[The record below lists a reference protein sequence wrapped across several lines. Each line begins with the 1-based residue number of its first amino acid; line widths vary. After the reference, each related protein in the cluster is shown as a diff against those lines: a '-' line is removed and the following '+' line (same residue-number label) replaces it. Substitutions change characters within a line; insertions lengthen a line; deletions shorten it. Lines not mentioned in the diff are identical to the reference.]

1 MIFSMIFEAQIAGP
15 TPESEQQLFHDCVEQ
30 AVLGEE
36 IGLDRVWAVEHHTLV
51 EYAHMSAPEIFLSF
65 VAARTSRI
73 RIGHG
78 VVCAPYR
85 YNHPVR
91 VAERT
96 ATLDILSKGRLDV
109 GFGRGATPRET
120 GTFGITAEDTQ
131 AQLVETMQMVPRI
144 WTDEEFSYSSDTIE
158 IPTRNVVPKPRQ
170 APHPPLFLACTK
182 EATLEMAASL
192 GVGALALGFA
202 GPDDIA
208 EKNRIYRA
216 AVAKRKPEDVV
227 GMFANDHL
235 SALCP
240 TIILDD
246 AAEARRIGFSGQR
259 FFMESLNQWSRGGPK
274 PDPSTYG
281 DSEAALK
288 QQSANLE
295 MQFGSELVKMT
306 DSTARRD
313 AEQKAGMHLTRQDQA
328 YGNVEDCISY
338 VQRLIDA
345 GADEIMFL
353 VQMGTVPQE
362 VCLETIRNIG
372 RYVLPHFRA
381 QNSTGALANAGAA

>member
-15 TPESEQQLFHDCVEQ
+15 TPASEQRTFHDCVEQ

-36 IGLDRVWAVEHHTLV
+36 IGLDRIWAVEHHALV
-51 EYAHMSAPEIFLSF
+51 EYAHMSAPEVFLSF
-65 VAARTSRI
+65 VAARTERI

-78 VVCAPYR
+78 VVCAPFR

-91 VAERT
+91 IAERT
-96 ATLDILSKGRLDV
+96 ATLDILSNGRLDV

-131 AQLVETMQMVPRI
+131 QQLDEVLHMIPRI
-144 WTDEEFSYSSDTIE
+144 WTDDEFTHVSDTIE
-158 IPTRNVVPKPRQ
+158 IPPRNIVPKPQQR
-170 APHPPLFLACTK
+170 PHPPLFMACTK
-182 EATLEMAASL
+182 EATLEMAGRL

-202 GPDDIA
+202 GPADIA
-208 EKNRIYRA
+208 EKNKVYRA
-216 AVAKRKPEDVV
+216 AVSKRQPDEVV
-227 GMFANDHL
+227 GHFANDHL

-240 TIILDD
+240 AIVLDD
-246 AAEARRIGFSGQR
+246 GERARRIGFSGQR

-281 DSEAALK
+281 DSEQALL
-288 QQSANLE
+288 QQARDLE
-295 MQFGSELVKMT
+295 MRFGSELVKMS
-306 DSTARRD
+306 DPTARRD
-313 AEQKAGMHLTRQDQA
+313 AEQRAGMHLTRQEQA
-328 YGNVEDCISY
+328 YGTTEDCIDY

-353 VQMGTVPQE
+353 IQMGTVPQE

-372 RYVLPHFRA
+372 KYVLPHFRA
-381 QNSTGALANAGAA
+381 